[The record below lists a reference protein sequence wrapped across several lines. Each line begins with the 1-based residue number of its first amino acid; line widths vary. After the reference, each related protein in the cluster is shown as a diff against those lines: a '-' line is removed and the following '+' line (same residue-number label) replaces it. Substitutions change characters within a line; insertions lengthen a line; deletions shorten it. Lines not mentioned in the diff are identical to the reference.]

1 MTRSIYC
8 LLIVAL
14 LCSSAW
20 AQEAA
25 GAEKGGGGGL
35 FSGTLGDSVWTVV
48 AFLVLVAVLGK
59 WAWKPLLK
67 ALDAR
72 QGHIESQIK
81 SAQES
86 RHQAEHLLET
96 SKQQGADTVRKAEE
110 QAQRQLQEAAEKS
123 RQEAD
128 AIRRRAQEEIA
139 SAEAAAREELWR
151 QAGDLVLHVGTQ
163 VLNRTL
169 TDQDN
174 QRLVDEA
181 IAKIRQSGAAT

>member
-1 MTRSIYC
+1 MTRSIHC

-14 LCSSAW
+14 VCGSAW
-20 AQEAA
+20 ANEPVAA
-25 GAEKGGGGGL
+25 KEGGGGL
-35 FSGTLGDSVWTVV
+35 FSGSFWDSVWTIA
-48 AFLVLVAVLGK
+48 AFLSLVLILGK

-72 QGHIESQIK
+72 QSHIENQIK

-86 RHQAEHLLET
+86 RHQAEHLLED
-96 SKQQGADTVRKAEE
+96 SKQQGATVVRQAAE

-123 RQEAD
+123 RLEAE
-128 AIRRRAQEEIA
+128 ATRRRAQEEIA

-163 VLNRTL
+163 VLNRAL
-169 TDQDN
+169 TDKDN

-181 IAKIRQSGAAT
+181 VAKIRQSGAVT

>member
-1 MTRSIYC
+1 MTRSVYC

-14 LCSSAW
+14 LCGPAW
-20 AQEAA
+20 AEEAA
-25 GAEKGGGGGL
+25 GAESGGGGL
-35 FSGTLGDSVWTVV
+35 FSGSFADSLWTVV
-48 AFLVLVAVLGK
+48 AFLVLLVVLGK
-59 WAWKPLLK
+59 FAWKPLLK

-72 QGHIESQIK
+72 QSHIENQIK

-96 SKQQGADTVRKAEE
+96 SKQQGADTLRKAEE
-110 QAQRQLQEAAEKS
+110 QALRQLQEATEKGQ
-123 RQEAD
+123 READ
-128 AIRRRAQEEIA
+128 TIRRRAQEEIA

-163 VLNRTL
+163 VLNRAL

-181 IAKIRQSGAAT
+181 VAKVRQSGAAT